1 VYECIEEQIQGKKK
15 KDWMRRDP
23 IKNAKKT
30 IVKGHA
36 IQPIHGTYI
45 GDNVVIE
52 KQSSAQ

>member
-1 VYECIEEQIQGKKK
+1 
-15 KDWMRRDP
+15 MRRDP

-36 IQPIHGTYI
+36 IHGTYI

>member
-1 VYECIEEQIQGKKK
+1 MCMSVLRSKYRVKK

-23 IKNAKKT
+23 IKIAKKT

-36 IQPIHGTYI
+36 IHGTYI